1 MQLRDALLYALE
13 SHRGEDLSGQ
23 ALAAW
28 LGVSRNAVW
37 KAIESLRSDGYD
49 IRSAPRRGYRLAD
62 STDRISAAGLRAA
75 LGERGCSCEVFC
87 YDVIDST
94 NSEAKRLLA
103 AGLSGDALLAAVQ
116 QTGGRGRRGRS
127 FYSPAETGVYFS
139 LVLHPKGDASDLIS
153 LTAAAAVAVVRATER
168 YSDAAPKIKWVN
180 DVYLGDRKIAGIL
193 TEAVTGL
200 ESGTVESVVVGI
212 GLNLSTSGFPEELK
226 ETAGALGALRCTKNQ
241 FIAEIV
247 SELSVFAAAPAEKS
261 YLADYR
267 RCSLVLGRRVRFFRG
282 DSAFDALATGIDD
295 HGGLMVTFDD
305 GTSEVLRSG
314 EITLRLQDASS

>member
-1 MQLRDALLYALE
+1 MR
-13 SHRGEDLSGQ
+13 
-23 ALAAW
+23 
-28 LGVSRNAVW
+28 
-37 KAIESLRSDGYD
+37 AI
-49 IRSAPRRGYRLAD
+49 
-62 STDRISAAGLRAA
+62 
-75 LGERGCSCEVFC
+75 
-87 YDVIDST
+87 
-94 NSEAKRLLA
+94 
-103 AGLSGDALLAAVQ
+103 
-116 QTGGRGRRGRS
+116 
-127 FYSPAETGVYFS
+127 
-139 LVLHPKGDASDLIS
+139 
-153 LTAAAAVAVVRATER
+153 ER

-247 SELSVFAAAPAEKS
+247 SELSGFAAAPAEKS

-267 RCSLVLGRRVRFFRG
+267 RCSLVLGRRVRYFRG

>member
-1 MQLRDALLYALE
+1 M
-13 SHRGEDLSGQ
+13 
-23 ALAAW
+23 
-28 LGVSRNAVW
+28 
-37 KAIESLRSDGYD
+37 
-49 IRSAPRRGYRLAD
+49 
-62 STDRISAAGLRAA
+62 
-75 LGERGCSCEVFC
+75 
-87 YDVIDST
+87 
-94 NSEAKRLLA
+94 
-103 AGLSGDALLAAVQ
+103 
-116 QTGGRGRRGRS
+116 
-127 FYSPAETGVYFS
+127 
-139 LVLHPKGDASDLIS
+139 
-153 LTAAAAVAVVRATER
+153 
-168 YSDAAPKIKWVN
+168 
-180 DVYLGDRKIAGIL
+180 
-193 TEAVTGL
+193 
-200 ESGTVESVVVGI
+200 ESVIVGI

-247 SELSVFAAAPAEKS
+247 SELSGFAAAPAEKS